1 MTGATCRGVPGRDLG
16 GAAPHARFVVRA
28 SWSPL
33 GPRRGR
39 QHRCCAAM
47 GASAPSCTTVSVI
60 DLGPVLTAS
69 DENAPAYR
77 STAGEIA
84 AAASSL
90 GVFHVVG
97 HGVDKGLREKAAEA
111 QRWFF
116 QQPKDVKAQIRRS
129 PENSRGWFDDELT
142 KQKRDWKEGFDMGP
156 DGVADDVNGVNQW
169 LDGAGADSPALSFR
183 TTMVEYYEEVTGLA
197 HLLTQLLSVGL
208 GMPANHFDAHFQ
220 GHSSLMRLN
229 YYPLCDDPAAHL
241 GISPHR
247 DQVFVTVLAQND
259 ISGLQV
265 YTGDGDGMT
274 KDDPAWVTV
283 QPVPDAFVI
292 NIGDLFQVA
301 SNDRFKAPLH
311 RVLANKSS
319 ERYSVPF
326 FYQPSLDAV
335 LEPVP
340 GMIDDAHP
348 PAYRPLHFGEM
359 RRRRIEGDLA
369 DNGVEVQISDY
380 KI

>member
-1 MTGATCRGVPGRDLG
+1 
-16 GAAPHARFVVRA
+16 
-28 SWSPL
+28 
-33 GPRRGR
+33 
-39 QHRCCAAM
+39 
-47 GASAPSCTTVSVI
+47 
-60 DLGPVLTAS
+60 
-69 DENAPAYR
+69 
-77 STAGEIA
+77 
-84 AAASSL
+84 
-90 GVFHVVG
+90 
-97 HGVDKGLREKAAEA
+97 
-111 QRWFF
+111 
-116 QQPKDVKAQIRRS
+116 
-129 PENSRGWFDDELT
+129 
-142 KQKRDWKEGFDMGP
+142 
-156 DGVADDVNGVNQW
+156 
-169 LDGAGADSPALSFR
+169 
-183 TTMVEYYEEVTGLA
+183 
-197 HLLTQLLSVGL
+197 
-208 GMPANHFDAHFQ
+208 
-220 GHSSLMRLN
+220 
-229 YYPLCDDPAAHL
+229 
-241 GISPHR
+241 
-247 DQVFVTVLAQND
+247 
-259 ISGLQV
+259 
-265 YTGDGDGMT
+265 MT